1 MQTLSSAQVL
11 YLLEIMIADQI
22 NEFQCF
28 NIFFVLSFKFYMSH
42 LNSLNT
48 QKTTAYDVGNLG
60 PGLRLAQKCGVVK
73 LVG

>member
-1 MQTLSSAQVL
+1 LSAIPPISTKRT
-11 YLLEIMIADQI
+11 II
-22 NEFQCF
+22 
-28 NIFFVLSFKFYMSH
+28 SH

-48 QKTTAYDVGNLG
+48 QKTPSYDVGNLG

>member
-28 NIFFVLSFKFYMSH
+28 NIFFVLSFKFYMQYLQRH
-42 LNSLNT
+42 LYKYMYIMVSLSITINT
-48 QKTTAYDVGNLG
+48 FKTFAY
-60 PGLRLAQKCGVVK
+60 
-73 LVG
+73 